1 VKEKEGEMKDGI
13 TAWPGGCAL
22 GGGDYVDLS
31 GARNARESGPAAGA
45 GHISFDSCFRALF
58 APALAWR
65 RKPDLR
71 GCESFINAAAARSN
85 LAPGFAAGGIA
96 RDAPDG
102 AGEPSS
108 GSAAHYAVYWRNYT
122 TRRSGCTERRFT
134 KDEAEK
140 WAREV
145 NDAMAVPA
153 QTHWAGLAPEH
164 IAALGIPVE

>member
-1 VKEKEGEMKDGI
+1 LKEKEGEMENGI

-45 GHISFDSCFRALF
+45 GRALF

-71 GCESFINAAAARSN
+71 GCEPAFIKD
-85 LAPGFAAGGIA
+85 LAPGFAAEAGGIA

-108 GSAAHYAVYWRNYT
+108 GSAAHYAVYWRNFKT
-122 TRRSGCTERRFT
+122 LRSGCTERRFT

-140 WAREV
+140 LAREI
-145 NDAMAVPA
+145 NGAMVVPA